1 MFVGDSDRIFKKNVS
16 ETFIKKLKLDLP
28 NEFLKKWILASN
40 KEATQEQLSQEY
52 DQYAKSLKWQLIE
65 NRIIKDNDIK
75 VESEEVVNRTKE
87 LLSSQYSQYGMM
99 IPADEELTKA
109 AQNVLSNQEESRKIF
124 DMMYDQKVLL
134 FLKEN
139 LKISEKQVS
148 YDDFVKLASQM

>member
-1 MFVGDSDRIFKKNVS
+1 M
-16 ETFIKKLKLDLP
+16 P

-124 DMMYDQKVLL
+124 DMMYDLP
-134 FLKEN
+134 
-139 LKISEKQVS
+139 S
-148 YDDFVKLASQM
+148 

>member
-1 MFVGDSDRIFKKNVS
+1 MCIRDS
-16 ETFIKKLKLDLP
+16 
-28 NEFLKKWILASN
+28 
-40 KEATQEQLSQEY
+40 
-52 DQYAKSLKWQLIE
+52 
-65 NRIIKDNDIK
+65 IKDNDIK

-124 DMMYDQKVLL
+124 DMIYDQKVMN

-148 YDDFVKLASQM
+148 YDDFVKLASQS